1 VDYDFV
7 LADVFTDRP
16 FGGNQLAVFPDA
28 TGLSAAAMQALAREF
43 NFSETTFVL
52 PPASPD
58 NTARLRIFTPTMEV
72 PFAGHP
78 TIGTSVVLAAAA
90 VADSTVDSADDST
103 VDSAASERAAAEP
116 TDEATE
122 TADAAGDPP
131 RAADT
136 VPVEQDLRLELGVGL
151 VRVRVRGD
159 RAELTL
165 DRGPEIPDHAP
176 DRRALAR
183 ALSLREDDVLDCFYA
198 SVGLPFCF
206 AHLSS
211 PQAVDRAVIDPAAF
225 RAGIANGWSPDIY
238 LYAGDFA
245 PGGRLHARMFAPAD
259 GVAEDPATGSA
270 AAALVGVLATRYPD
284 DSRAHT
290 LTVHQGVLMGRPS
303 RIEARASVAGGA
315 VTSVSVA
322 GRAQLVGRGTISAPA
337 G

>member
-1 VDYDFV
+1 VRHDGPVDYDFV

-28 TGLSAAAMQALAREF
+28 AGLSAAAMQALAREF

-52 PPASPD
+52 APANPD

-90 VADSTVDSADDST
+90 VADSG
-103 VDSAASERAAAEP
+103 E
-116 TDEATE
+116 TDPPAQ
-122 TADAAGDPP
+122 TADTAGDPAEP
-131 RAADT
+131 VDP
-136 VPVEQDLRLELGVGL
+136 VPAEQDLRLELEVGL

-165 DRGPEIPDHAP
+165 DRGPEVPDHAP

-211 PQAVDRAVIDPAAF
+211 PQAVDSAVIDPAAW

-259 GVAEDPATGSA
+259 GVVEDPATGSA
-270 AAALVGVLATRYPD
+270 AAALVGVLAARNPHE
-284 DSRAHT
+284 RREHT

-303 RIEARASVAGGA
+303 RIEARASVARGT

-322 GRAQLVGRGTISAPA
+322 GRAQLVGRGTISAPS